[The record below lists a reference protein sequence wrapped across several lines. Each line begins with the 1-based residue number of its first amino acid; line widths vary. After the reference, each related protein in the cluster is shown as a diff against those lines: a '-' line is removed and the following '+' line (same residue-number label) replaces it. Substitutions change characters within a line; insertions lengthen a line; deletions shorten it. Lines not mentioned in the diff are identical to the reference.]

1 MESVKIALLGLGNV
15 GKGVWNILNMNNEEI
30 IKRAGCK
37 IEIAKVLVKDKNK
50 DRGIN
55 IPKEILTTDIDDIL
69 NDDDIKIVVEVMGG
83 IEPARE
89 YILNSINKRKH
100 IVTANKL
107 LIATHGEE
115 IFKKAEEKEVIVN
128 FEASVAGG
136 IPIINVI
143 KESLTGNK
151 IKEIIGIINGTTNYI
166 LTKMTSEKMDF
177 QDALKKAQEK
187 GYAEAD
193 PTSDIE
199 GFDAAYKLAI
209 LTKLAYETNVDINKV
224 YREGITKISSVDVEY
239 AREFGYVIKLLGIA
253 KNVDENLELRVHLT
267 MIPSNHPLANV
278 NNSYNAIL
286 LKGNAVGNLMLYG
299 KGAGELPTGSA
310 VVGDIISTL
319 RNNRFNNTYT
329 YNIEKNV
336 VDIKE
341 VSSEYYLR
349 ITVKDDPGVLGQIS
363 TILGEEGV
371 SISSFIQKSKVVDEG
386 YVYIVIFTH
395 QTLEEKLNNALNKIK
410 DLKVVKQIDNVIRVE
425 NLD

>member
-37 IEIAKVLVKDKNK
+37 IEIVKVLVKDKNK

>member
-1 MESVKIALLGLGNV
+1 
-15 GKGVWNILNMNNEEI
+15 
-30 IKRAGCK
+30 
-37 IEIAKVLVKDKNK
+37 
-50 DRGIN
+50 
-55 IPKEILTTDIDDIL
+55 
-69 NDDDIKIVVEVMGG
+69 
-83 IEPARE
+83 
-89 YILNSINKRKH
+89 
-100 IVTANKL
+100 
-107 LIATHGEE
+107 
-115 IFKKAEEKEVIVN
+115 
-128 FEASVAGG
+128 
-136 IPIINVI
+136 
-143 KESLTGNK
+143 
-151 IKEIIGIINGTTNYI
+151 
-166 LTKMTSEKMDF
+166 MTSEKMDF